1 MLRIRTHSLLFALT
15 IIFILI
21 MATLILYPFDFS
33 GKDINQV
40 YTDNEGFIWML
51 GIVIALIIM
60 GFQYFNFIVLTI
72 VRRLSKENDSKNSEI
87 LDNQKDSFTQFE
99 ELKESITDMDKFY
112 VEKYNLISGDIV
124 QINKRLDYHS
134 KKIQELEGKNGRT

>member
-1 MLRIRTHSLLFALT
+1 
-15 IIFILI
+15 

-87 LDNQKDSFTQFE
+87 LNNQKDSFTQFE